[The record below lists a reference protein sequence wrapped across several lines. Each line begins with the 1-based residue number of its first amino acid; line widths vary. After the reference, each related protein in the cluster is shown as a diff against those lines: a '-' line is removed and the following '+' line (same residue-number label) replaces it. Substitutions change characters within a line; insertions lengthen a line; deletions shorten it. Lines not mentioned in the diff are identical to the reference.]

1 MRLNPVKDKATAS
14 KRPPGSQAR
23 PPRAQSPGLFAVGLF
38 ALFCSL
44 VGGILLLAGLGNTR
58 TRPATGPRRVAAF
71 AQSTPAPV
79 GFLGYKWGDP
89 LRAVRTEALIK
100 LVGPNHEGLTS
111 YSVKSTDSL
120 FGLPVKEEGYWFSSG
135 RFSEGVASIASNQSL
150 KAARD
155 ALVKAFG
162 PPSFASD
169 QLWKWHW
176 PNTGVTAQ
184 LNADTSI
191 QISIWKD
198 AVHPVSLK
206 TQDRNAQKSR

>member
-1 MRLNPVKDKATAS
+1 
-14 KRPPGSQAR
+14 
-23 PPRAQSPGLFAVGLF
+23 
-38 ALFCSL
+38 
-44 VGGILLLAGLGNTR
+44 LAGIGNTK
-58 TRPATGPRRVAAF
+58 TRPASGALRVATA

-89 LRAVRTEALIK
+89 LRAVRTKALIEI
-100 LVGPNHEGLTS
+100 VGPNHEGVTS
-111 YSVKSTDSL
+111 YSVNSTDSL
-120 FGLPVKEEGYWFSSG
+120 FGLPIKEEGYWFSRG
-135 RFSEGVASIASNQSL
+135 RFSEGVAWIARNQSL
-150 KAARD
+150 KAAKD

-162 PPSFASD
+162 PPTFASE

-198 AVHPVSLK
+198 AVHPVSAR
-206 TQDRNAQKSR
+206 TQNRNVQKSR

>member
-1 MRLNPVKDKATAS
+1 MRLNPFKAKATAS
-14 KRPPGSQAR
+14 KRPPGSQPR
-23 PPRAQSPGLFAVGLF
+23 PARAQSPGLFAVALF

-58 TRPATGPRRVAAF
+58 TRLATGARRVATS

-89 LRAVRTEALIK
+89 LRAVRTEAFIK
-100 LVGPNHEGLTS
+100 IIGPNHEGLTS

-120 FGLPVKEEGYWFSSG
+120 FGLPVKEEGYWFSHG
-135 RFSEGVASIASNQSL
+135 RFSEGVASVANNQSL
-150 KAARD
+150 NAARD

-162 PPSFASD
+162 PPSFASQ
-169 QLWKWHW
+169 QLWKWQW
-176 PNTGVTAQ
+176 PRTGVSAQ

-191 QISIWKD
+191 QIHIWND
-198 AVHPVSLK
+198 AVHPVSFK
-206 TQDRNAQKSR
+206 TQNRNVQKLR